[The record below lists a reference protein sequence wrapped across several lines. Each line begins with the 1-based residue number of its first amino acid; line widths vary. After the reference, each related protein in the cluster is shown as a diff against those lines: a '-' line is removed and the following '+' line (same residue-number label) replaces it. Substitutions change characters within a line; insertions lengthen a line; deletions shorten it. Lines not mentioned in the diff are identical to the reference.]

1 MPLVEKLDVAPQ
13 AGVMFVNLL
22 GYLVSGQCYRQ
33 LGQTAMLAPPA
44 SGLQK
49 MLDDNRIIYQDL
61 GSAFDKLAG
70 GKFQNALVDAS
81 LLTTPAVLALRQFAA
96 DGGHV
101 MIHRAT
107 PAQEKDLC
115 ALAGIR
121 LRLLP
126 VDKEPLDIRN
136 RVLRGQEAGLLAGI
150 TNQELAWLSNAYL
163 ANLHCE
169 GNWWSYFNKMTP
181 EEHIADYFCQPGD
194 DAAAKCSQLTCPG
207 GAGAGSPGQGLR
219 AGQPVAPGPAGAGY
233 RRAGGPAAGDAADQP
248 RLPGPQRRR
257 ADAGS
262 LTAAGSLRVL
272 DDRPGPTPT
281 AACETT
287 RKRAC

>member
-1 MPLVEKLDVAPQ
+1 
-13 AGVMFVNLL
+13 
-22 GYLVSGQCYRQ
+22 
-33 LGQTAMLAPPA
+33 
-44 SGLQK
+44 
-49 MLDDNRIIYQDL
+49 
-61 GSAFDKLAG
+61 
-70 GKFQNALVDAS
+70 
-81 LLTTPAVLALRQFAA
+81 
-96 DGGHV
+96 

-207 GAGAGSPGQGLR
+207 ALVQVPLGKGYVLVSQLRLDQPVPDIDVQVARLR
-219 AGQPVAPGPAGAGY
+219 AMLLTNLGCQARSDVAQAWLAHSGWLVTST
-233 RRAGGPAAGDAADQP
+233 RRSTW
-248 RLPGPQRRR
+248 R
-257 ADAGS
+257 
-262 LTAAGSLRVL
+262 
-272 DDRPGPTPT
+272 PTPT